1 MQSYVTFACAILR
14 AREVILTE
22 VRLVSVMLM
31 NSWIRIR
38 KSVSL
43 ISVPV
48 PDPEVPSI
56 ALVII
61 VVTFATAWNNCQ
73 ACFLHMETYRLG

>member
-1 MQSYVTFACAILR
+1 MLS
-14 AREVILTE
+14 AREVIFAE

-31 NSWIRIR
+31 NSWIKIR
-38 KSVSL
+38 KSPSL

-48 PDPEVPSI
+48 PDPDVPSI

-61 VVTFATAWNNCQ
+61 VVTFTTA
-73 ACFLHMETYRLG
+73 

>member
-1 MQSYVTFACAILR
+1 MQSYVTLACAMLS
-14 AREVILTE
+14 AREVILAE

-31 NSWIRIR
+31 NSWIKIR
-38 KSVSL
+38 KSASL

-48 PDPEVPSI
+48 PDPDVPSI

-61 VVTFATAWNNCQ
+61 VVTSTTACNKSQ
-73 ACFLHMETYRLG
+73 LCFLYLESYRLG

>member
-1 MQSYVTFACAILR
+1 MLS
-14 AREVILTE
+14 AREVILAE

-31 NSWIRIR
+31 NSWIKIR
-38 KSVSL
+38 KSASL

-61 VVTFATAWNNCQ
+61 VVTVATAWNNDQ